1 MTGVTFE
8 ITELHSATVGKIVF
22 EVEVEV
28 KELRLLFLYGFETA
42 VIYIGR
48 DDIGFVME
56 QGREGA
62 ELTMEEVEEEVEVE
76 GARMTTS
83 LSSSPM
89 VISIESRG
97 GVTAELDVDK
107 EIKDGGVDT
116 LFLESENEP
125 ANIEWTG

>member
-8 ITELHSATVGKIVF
+8 ITELHSATVGKIVH
-22 EVEVEV
+22 EVEVEL

-42 VIYIGR
+42 VTYIGR

-56 QGREGA
+56 EGREGA
-62 ELTMEEVEEEVEVE
+62 ELIMEEVEEEVE

-89 VISIESRG
+89 VISIESRE
-97 GVTAELDVDK
+97 GVTAEIDVDE

>member
-8 ITELHSATVGKIVF
+8 ITELHSATVGKIVL
-22 EVEVEV
+22 EVEVEL

-42 VIYIGR
+42 VTYIGR

-56 QGREGA
+56 EGREGA
-62 ELTMEEVEEEVEVE
+62 ELIMEEVEEEVE

-89 VISIESRG
+89 VISIESRE
-97 GVTAELDVDK
+97 GVTAEIDVDE

>member
-8 ITELHSATVGKIVF
+8 ITELHSATVGKIVL
-22 EVEVEV
+22 EVEVEL

-42 VIYIGR
+42 VTYIGR

-56 QGREGA
+56 EGREGA
-62 ELTMEEVEEEVEVE
+62 ELIMEEVEEEVE

>member
-8 ITELHSATVGKIVF
+8 ITELHSATVGKIVV

-28 KELRLLFLYGFETA
+28 NELRLLFLYGFETA
-42 VIYIGR
+42 VTYIGR

-56 QGREGA
+56 EGREGA
-62 ELTMEEVEEEVEVE
+62 ELIMGEIEEEVE

-89 VISIESRG
+89 VISIESRE
-97 GVTAELDVDK
+97 GVTAEIDVDE